1 MLTRLGWEFQNQFI
15 LTVFALAQP
24 DDAVDQ
30 LAKMLRLRGKSVQ
43 ADLLATMNTWLR

>member
-30 LAKMLRLRGKSVQ
+30 LAKMLRGKSVQ